1 MSAEASVR
9 ELKGVGEKNALLL
22 KSLGITT
29 LRELV
34 EYYPRAYDVFDL
46 PVEVKSIKEGTT
58 TAVECLVSSRAKCIK
73 AGSKTLVNVTVSDPT
88 GQVELVWFNTPYVAK
103 QLSPGARYIFRGRVV
118 RKRGRL
124 FLAQPVIYSHDQYRR
139 KLSELQPVY
148 RLTKGVT
155 NNFLLK
161 IMKEALALTSDEKDY
176 LPAAVRSSLGLMR
189 RSDAL
194 RHIHFPLSKDDCLEA
209 HKRLS
214 FDEFASFM
222 ALVRRMKEGRVT
234 LTSSCRIDSFDICSG
249 IIDELPYS
257 LTSAQLRVFEE
268 IKKDL
273 GSDRVMSRMIQGDVG
288 SGKTIIAVL
297 AAAACAASGYQ
308 AAVMAPTDVLAR
320 QHYEDFTRLLEPFGI
335 KVVLLNG
342 QMTAAARKKV
352 YAKISDHECDVVVG
366 THALIQ
372 DKVIYDRLGLAVIDE
387 QHRFGVNQ
395 REAIFAKGEKPHI
408 LAMSATPIPRSL
420 AIILFGDLDISIIDE
435 MPKNRLPI
443 KNCVVGTEYRPTAY
457 KFISDQVREGH
468 QAYIVCPMVEESEL
482 TEAENVTDYADMLR
496 SAIPDEG
503 IRIEILHGNM
513 KPDIKNAVM
522 ESFVGG
528 SIDILVSTT
537 VIEVGVNVP
546 NATVMMVENAER
558 FGLAQLHQLR
568 GRVGRGNAQSYCIFM
583 KGAQSE
589 EIDERLGILV
599 KYNDGMKVAE
609 NDLRL
614 RGPGDFFGTRQS
626 GEMEFKTADIYGDA
640 DMLKAASDYV
650 GSLSSEDL
658 LCFSHTQTNSWTI

>member
-22 KSLGITT
+22 KSLGISN

-34 EYYPRAYDVFDL
+34 EYYPRAYDVFEL
-46 PVEVKSIKEGTT
+46 PIEVKCLKEGYT

-73 AGSKTLVNVTVSDPT
+73 AGSKTIVDISVSDPT
-88 GQVELVWFNTPYVAK
+88 GQVGLVWFNTPYVAK
-103 QLSPGARYIFRGRVV
+103 QLSPGSRYIFRGRVI

-124 FLAQPVIYSHDQYRR
+124 VIAQPVIYSHDQYRR

-161 IMKEALALTSDEKDY
+161 IMKEALALTEEKDY
-176 LPAAVRSSLGLMR
+176 LPASVRSELGLMKR
-189 RSDAL
+189 NDAL
-194 RHIHFPLSKDDCLEA
+194 RHIHFPITRDDCLEA
-209 HKRLS
+209 HKRLA
-214 FDEFASFM
+214 FDEFAAFM
-222 ALVRRMKEGRVT
+222 ALVRRMKEKRIA
-234 LTSSCRIDSFDICSG
+234 LKSSFRIDSFDVCDRVIAS
-249 IIDELPYS
+249 LSYS
-257 LTSAQLRVFEE
+257 LTDAQLRVFEE
-268 IKKDL
+268 IRKDL
-273 GSDRVMSRMIQGDVG
+273 SSEFVMSRMIQGDVG
-288 SGKTIIAVL
+288 SGKTIIAIL
-297 AAAACAASGYQ
+297 AVAACAASGYQ

-342 QMTAAARKKV
+342 QMTAAARKKA
-352 YAKISDHECDVVVG
+352 YAQISDHECDVVVG

-420 AIILFGDLDISIIDE
+420 AIILFGDLDFSIIDE

-468 QAYIVCPMVEESEL
+468 QAYIVCPMVEDSEL

-503 IRIEILHGNM
+503 IRIEILHGKM